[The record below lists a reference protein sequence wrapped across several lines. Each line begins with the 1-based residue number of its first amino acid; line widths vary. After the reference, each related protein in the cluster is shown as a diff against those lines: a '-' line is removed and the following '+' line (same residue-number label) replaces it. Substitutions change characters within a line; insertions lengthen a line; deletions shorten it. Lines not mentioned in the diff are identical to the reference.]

1 MEITYSTVPCVVENC
16 GELQPGSDWGLAEN
30 DGTPD
35 KYPPFPEDW
44 ELSTK
49 LKVERVEEVIT
60 NIKDSGN
67 YYFSIKNYTDANRKY
82 KKAIRYID
90 CSRAK
95 GLLIDSKCA
104 KAFYRRGQARI
115 GLNDYEMALKDLKT
129 ALLLV
134 PNNKSIK
141 LEIISLRNRMRNYLL
156 LEKVRFEKMLK
167 CYTGGCLETYIHLG
181 NVFQLQ
187 PAIFVA
193 YVVTNILHDLEMH
206 SHMPQDGIWSNTLR
220 GTQPTSGQSQPPS
233 TISVW
238 PADNDNLSVINLL

>member
-1 MEITYSTVPCVVENC
+1 MPSNEHVVLVNGCVKVDLVE
-16 GELQPGSDWGLAEN
+16 G
-30 DGTPD
+30 
-35 KYPPFPEDW
+35 
-44 ELSTK
+44 
-49 LKVERVEEVIT
+49 VEEVVT

-90 CSRAK
+90 WCKTQSDKINSYDEMKLSEIKLVCLLNQAAVKLKMNLFREALYLCDK
-95 GLLIDSKCA
+95 GLLIDGKCA

-156 LEKVRFEKMLK
+156 LEKARFEKMLK
-167 CYTGGCLETYIHLG
+167 
-181 NVFQLQ
+181 
-187 PAIFVA
+187 
-193 YVVTNILHDLEMH
+193 
-206 SHMPQDGIWSNTLR
+206 
-220 GTQPTSGQSQPPS
+220 
-233 TISVW
+233 
-238 PADNDNLSVINLL
+238 